1 MVTVDDVRSFVAQLP
16 RSYEVLVRDRVKF
29 RVGQIVYVAFSRD
42 ETLMGFAFPKE
53 EREALVDSEPEKF
66 LMPTGG
72 DLRFKWVIVRLAA
85 IDVEEMRE
93 LVFDAWRMVVPKKLA
108 AAYDE
113 RFFAG
118 EPLGGPVAVAHRPRP
133 DPLLAGREDAV
144 GIQRV
149 LDRLGEAPVGV
160 VVEAVLVGG
169 EVHEVQVRAV
179 LAVALLGR
187 LAHEPP
193 GHVVGGA
200 RLRPRSSCRR

>member
-1 MVTVDDVRSFVAQLP
+1 MVSVDDVRAFVAQLP

-66 LMPTGG
+66 MMPTGG
-72 DLRFKWVIVRLAA
+72 DLRFQWVIVRLAA

-93 LVFDAWRMVVPKKLA
+93 LVFAAWRMVVPKKLA

-118 EPLGGPVAVAHRPRP
+118 ELF
-133 DPLLAGREDAV
+133 
-144 GIQRV
+144 
-149 LDRLGEAPVGV
+149 
-160 VVEAVLVGG
+160 
-169 EVHEVQVRAV
+169 
-179 LAVALLGR
+179 
-187 LAHEPP
+187 
-193 GHVVGGA
+193 
-200 RLRPRSSCRR
+200 